1 MNRALLII
9 KKILKPLL
17 LILNWIILGSFG
29 LILIG
34 ASVNSNARL
43 FVFGMGSIAI
53 AFVIHFII
61 SIIFSSQ
68 KIPNK

>member
-1 MNRALLII
+1 MNRILL
-9 KKILKPLL
+9 ILKPLF

-29 LILIG
+29 LVLIG

-43 FVFGMGSIAI
+43 FVFGMGTLAI
-53 AFVIHFII
+53 AFIIHLII
-61 SIIFSSQ
+61 SILFSSK

>member
-1 MNRALLII
+1 MNRILL
-9 KKILKPLL
+9 ILKPLF
-17 LILNWIILGSFG
+17 LILNWIILGPFG

-53 AFVIHFII
+53 AFIIHLII
-61 SIIFSSQ
+61 NILFSSK

>member
-1 MNRALLII
+1 MNRILL
-9 KKILKPLL
+9 ILKPLF
-17 LILNWIILGSFG
+17 LIINWIILGSFG
-29 LILIG
+29 LVLIG

-53 AFVIHFII
+53 AFIIHLII
-61 SIIFSSQ
+61 NILFSSK

>member
-1 MNRALLII
+1 MNRILL
-9 KKILKPLL
+9 ILKPLF

-29 LILIG
+29 LVLIG

-53 AFVIHFII
+53 AFIIHLII
-61 SIIFSSQ
+61 NILFSSK
-68 KIPNK
+68 KIPNN

>member
-1 MNRALLII
+1 MNRILL
-9 KKILKPLL
+9 ILKPLF

-29 LILIG
+29 LVLIG

-43 FVFGMGSIAI
+43 FVFGMGRLAI
-53 AFVIHFII
+53 AFIIHFII
-61 SIIFSSQ
+61 SILFSSK